1 MTKADTTSQS
11 SRCFFDVTV
20 GSVRVG
26 RIVFQLFDAVAP
38 KTAKNFRALC
48 TGEAGI
54 GKTTEKPLHYKGT
67 VFHRLEGAVG
77 ATASLIKHTY
87 IELYSQDYQGLHG
100 SGWRLRQWQWHR
112 RRVDIRRHFRRR
124 GPHSD
129 EARPSFPV
137 IDGKSWE
144 EHQRLAILHHHC
156 ACVAPRWL
164 PRHFRPGA
172 LEHFKVSRTA
182 RTLTS
187 DLDMLIYLVTT
198 TN

>member
-38 KTAKNFRALC
+38 RTARNFRALC

-67 VFHRLEGAVG
+67 VFHRFVR
-77 ATASLIKHTY
+77 SLVKLTTD
-87 IELYSQDYQGLHG
+87 LQLRANCSQGHQGLHG
-100 SGWRLRQWQWHR
+100 SGRRLRQRQRHR
-112 RRVDIRRHFRRR
+112 WRVHIRRHFRRR

-129 EARPSFPV
+129 EARPALPPV
-137 IDGKSWE
+137 DGKSRE
-144 EHQRLAILHHHC
+144 KHQWQSILHYYGPS
-156 ACVAPRWL
+156 VAPRRL
-164 PRHFRPGA
+164 SRHLRPGGPDR
-172 LEHFKVSRTA
+172 FKVYRSFTFHF
-182 RTLTS
+182 LE
-187 DLDMLIYLVTT
+187 I
-198 TN
+198 

>member
-67 VFHRLEGAVG
+67 VFHRLE
-77 ATASLIKHTY
+77 ASVTHVIK
-87 IELYSQDYQGLHG
+87 Q
-100 SGWRLRQWQWHR
+100 
-112 RRVDIRRHFRRR
+112 
-124 GPHSD
+124 
-129 EARPSFPV
+129 A
-137 IDGKSWE
+137 
-144 EHQRLAILHHHC
+144 
-156 ACVAPRWL
+156 
-164 PRHFRPGA
+164 
-172 LEHFKVSRTA
+172 
-182 RTLTS
+182 
-187 DLDMLIYLVTT
+187 
-198 TN
+198 